1 MNKRIDD
8 FAKTIKGKNAKDA
21 RMANTLFV
29 ISLMAAAVVMLLFH
43 YGDKG
48 DFDVFQWEN
57 LTCLIPLISVYLF
70 TDKYYK
76 KYLRID
82 DYVLPLNLSDFMN
95 MHALSTEE
103 YFTYIAKK
111 IFPFQAIMIVVF
123 GMLSVLSENK
133 LVNILTTLA
142 SAIVTFLTGFLKRK
156 IYIRRLMKEGKTLG
170 ILFGVLDGVM
180 LFIQIVLIVTVGICF
195 SFFTFF
201 IAETVVEEEMIKG
214 QVLERIIGEPFLF
227 IMFLLGI
234 GTFFVCY
241 YLFTKKSFLS
251 NTILR
256 LSLIIGLAG
265 MIGIFIS
272 GRFWYY
278 EINYTT
284 EKITIVHF
292 AEKQY
297 DFSDV
302 ENYEWKVIEDSDVDN
317 PLKTLVLYLC
327 DGTVLDLNADGA
339 YGSSQGDY
347 EQQAQRVWPQ

>member
-29 ISLMAAAVVMLLFH
+29 ISLMAAAVVMHLFH
-43 YGDKG
+43 YGDNS

-57 LTCLIPLISVYLF
+57 LVCLIPLISVYLF

-133 LVNILTTLA
+133 PVNILTTLA
-142 SAIVTFLTGFLKRK
+142 SAIVTFLTGFLKKK
-156 IYIRRLMKEGKTLG
+156 IYIQRLMKEGKTLG
-170 ILFGVLDGVM
+170 ILLGVLDGVM
-180 LFIQIVLIVTVGICF
+180 LFIQLVLIVTVGICF
-195 SFFTFF
+195 SLFAFF
-201 IAETVVEEEMIKG
+201 IAETMVEEEMIKG

-302 ENYEWKVIEDSDVDN
+302 ENYEWKVIEDSDVDD

>member
-1 MNKRIDD
+1 MNGRIDN
-8 FAKTIKGKNAKDA
+8 FAKTIKDKNTKEA
-21 RMANTLFV
+21 RMSNSLFV
-29 ISLMAAAVVMLLFH
+29 ICLMAAAVVMLLFT
-43 YGDKG
+43 YDNKG

-70 TDKYYK
+70 TDKFYK

-103 YFTYIAKK
+103 YFTYIARK

-142 SAIVTFLTGFLKRK
+142 STIVTFLTGFLKK
-156 IYIRRLMKEGKTLG
+156 KMYIRRLMKEGKALG
-170 ILFGVLDGVM
+170 ILLGLLDGVM
-180 LFIQIVLIVTVGICF
+180 LFIQLVLIVTVGICF
-195 SFFTFF
+195 SFFAMF
-201 IAETVVEEEMIKG
+201 IAEAVAEKEMING

-256 LSLIIGLAG
+256 LSLIIGLTG

-272 GRFWYY
+272 SRFWYY

-292 AEKQY
+292 TEKQY

-339 YGSSQGDY
+339 FSSYQGNY
-347 EQQAQRVWPQ
+347 EQQAKRVWPQ

>member
-43 YGDKG
+43 YGDNS

-57 LTCLIPLISVYLF
+57 LACLIPLISVYLF

-111 IFPFQAIMIVVF
+111 IFPFQTIMIVVF

-142 SAIVTFLTGFLKRK
+142 SAIVTFLTGFLKKK
-156 IYIRRLMKEGKTLG
+156 IYIQRLMKEGKTLG
-170 ILFGVLDGVM
+170 ILLGVLDGVM
-180 LFIQIVLIVTVGICF
+180 LFIQLVLIVTVGICF
-195 SFFTFF
+195 SFFAFF

-302 ENYEWKVIEDSDVDN
+302 ENYEWKVIEDSDVDD

>member
-1 MNKRIDD
+1 MNERIDN
-8 FAKTIKGKNAKDA
+8 FAKTIKEKNAKDA

-29 ISLMAAAVVMLLFH
+29 ICLMAAAVVMLLFN

-48 DFDVFQWEN
+48 ELDVFQWEN
-57 LTCLIPLISVYLF
+57 LACLIPLVSVYLF
-70 TDKYYK
+70 TDKFYK

-103 YFTYIAKK
+103 YFTYIARK

-133 LVNILTTLA
+133 LVNILTTLT
-142 SAIVTFLTGFLKRK
+142 SAIVTFLIGFLKKK

-170 ILFGVLDGVM
+170 ILLGLLDGTM
-180 LFIQIVLIVTVGICF
+180 LIVHIVLIVTVGICF
-195 SFFTFF
+195 SFLTMI
-201 IAETVVEEEMIKG
+201 IAEAVAEKEMIKG
-214 QVLERIIGEPFLF
+214 QVLERIIGKPFLF

-234 GTFFVCY
+234 GIFLVCY
-241 YLFTKKSFLS
+241 SFTKKSFIS

-256 LSLIIGLAG
+256 VSLIIGLAG

-272 GRFWYY
+272 SRFWYY

-292 AEKQY
+292 TEKRKRQ
-297 DFSDV
+297 
-302 ENYEWKVIEDSDVDN
+302 IAR
-317 PLKTLVLYLC
+317 L
-327 DGTVLDLNADGA
+327 G
-339 YGSSQGDY
+339 
-347 EQQAQRVWPQ
+347 